1 MIDLNLKYNITY
13 RQTMNIYSFICSSV
27 KYGAGEN
34 DLMSGTG
41 HLRDFHDTI
50 DGDSGASASR
60 VFADIK
66 EMSPLIPIPTLKKS
80 LL

>member
-1 MIDLNLKYNITY
+1 MVQGK
-13 RQTMNIYSFICSSV
+13 
-27 KYGAGEN
+27 N

-60 VFADIK
+60 VFADI
-66 EMSPLIPIPTLKKS
+66 PIPTLKKS

>member
-1 MIDLNLKYNITY
+1 MGPTLYWIHGVIDLNLKYNITY

-27 KYGAGEN
+27 KYDMVQGKN

-41 HLRDFHDTI
+41 HLRDFHDT
-50 DGDSGASASR
+50 SR
-60 VFADIK
+60 VFAD
-66 EMSPLIPIPTLKKS
+66 IPIPTLKKS

>member
-1 MIDLNLKYNITY
+1 MVQGK
-13 RQTMNIYSFICSSV
+13 
-27 KYGAGEN
+27 N

-66 EMSPLIPIPTLKKS
+66 EMSPLIPTTALKKS